1 MTDLEFSIVDFYVN
15 LMTDLKKLESL
26 AFRLVDLP
34 SLRKLAVEA
43 LQFEYAD
50 KPVSMQNWTDDEK
63 EIAVESKIIA
73 EKNNFFIYYI
83 QTKRDSLKH
92 WKGIAGKIIKEKNGF
107 CLVCSHNPSGFKW
120 VFSSLSKEFSRSFSE
135 TRHVPIEIKPSTG
148 VPSNFVEFLGRLKVG
163 GDSTALSIQTQVE
176 GAFDTFAV
184 QIHNEL
190 TINVFDALKIL

>member
-1 MTDLEFSIVDFYVN
+1 MP
-15 LMTDLKKLESL
+15 DLKKLESL

-34 SLRKLAVEA
+34 SLRKLVVEG
-43 LQFEYAD
+43 LQFEFAD

-63 EIAVESKIIA
+63 KIVVESKIIA

-83 QTKRDSLKH
+83 QTKTDSLKH

-135 TRHVPIEIKPSTG
+135 TRHVAVVIIRTQKIQPIEIKPSVG
-148 VPSNFVEFLGRLKVG
+148 VPSNFVEFLGKLKVG
-163 GDSTALSIQTQVE
+163 GDSTATSIASQVSD
-176 GAFDTFAV
+176 AFDTLSSYAQV
-184 QIHNEL
+184 HDMQIDPLWHS
-190 TINVFDALKIL
+190 I